1 ALFASARGAAGGSFA
16 ILLGILLGLGVLG
29 VVYYVIQR
37 YGLKLPLKPFF
48 AVTSALLYVM
58 AFSFAGQ
65 GIAELQEAGYIG
77 AALGAQPAG
86 ARHFPHD
93 ANDGHPARIDAG
105 THCGTGVDFLV
116 GAAKEL
122 KGS

>member
-29 VVYYVIQR
+29 VVYYAIQR

-65 GIAELQEAGYIG
+65 GIAELQEGGYISATPLRG
-77 AALGAQPAG
+77 APSLPALGIFPTTQTLAIQLALTLALIG
-86 ARHFPHD
+86 AL
-93 ANDGHPARIDAG
+93 AWI
-105 THCGTGVDFLV
+105 
-116 GAAKEL
+116 
-122 KGS
+122 